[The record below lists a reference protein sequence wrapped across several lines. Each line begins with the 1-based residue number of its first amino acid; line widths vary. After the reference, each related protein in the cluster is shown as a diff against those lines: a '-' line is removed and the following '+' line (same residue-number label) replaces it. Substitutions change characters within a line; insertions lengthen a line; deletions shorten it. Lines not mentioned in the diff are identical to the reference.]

1 MSAKRWPL
9 VVAIAAYFVAVVI
22 WLAADRRV
30 TKHAFDTFSAAST
43 DATGVSLAARSLHA
57 KHLTKPLAPGIVPRN
72 AVVFRLGEFG
82 SGFATLQQ
90 LLNGDGDDAD
100 DDGDTDR
107 GDDARKKRGSS
118 AKPPVPK
125 RRPRRRVTQLL
136 TDDEEE
142 FVRRGGRLVLAI
154 GGRYAS
160 LDVRNASAGKPMRKV
175 FPLWPGLDTIAM
187 PQPRLLAGAETLR
200 RAHTLYTVDDSP
212 AAARIAIGSGDVLVF
227 AQPELFD
234 NGHIA
239 SAANL
244 GLLNAIAAKRPAY
257 FDETIHGLL
266 SGGGALDLLKE
277 WRLGPFL
284 LLLLA
289 IAAAVFWRYGTRI
302 GEPEDDYRESRSEAV
317 DLVRA
322 LGALYDRSMSDR
334 QALVLYRDAL
344 SRTVAATS
352 GLRGEQ
358 LQKRVAQLTGGIEID
373 GDRFR
378 EQLAT
383 LNHAFEKVA
392 GPRPPA
398 EPQHPDSARAPG
410 DAVPHP
416 TAIRQSS
423 QGGSPSA

>member
-1 MSAKRWPL
+1 MTTKSWPL
-9 VVAIAAYFVAVVI
+9 AVAIGAYFLAVVM

-30 TKHAFDTFSAAST
+30 TKHAFDTFSAANT

-57 KHLTKPLAPGIVPRN
+57 KHLTKPLAPGLVPRN

-90 LLNGDGDDAD
+90 LLNGSAEDDE
-100 DDGDTDR
+100 DDGDA
-107 GDDARKKRGSS
+107 GSKRQSR
-118 AKPPVPK
+118 AKPPAKK
-125 RRPRRRVTQLL
+125 RKHPPLTPLL
-136 TDDEEE
+136 NDDEEE
-142 FVRRGGRLVLAI
+142 FIRRGGRLVLAI

-160 LDVRNASAGKPMRKV
+160 LDVRNAGGKSMRKV
-175 FPLWPGLDTIAM
+175 FPLWPGLDAIAM
-187 PQPRLLAGAETLR
+187 PEPRLLAGAETLR
-200 RAHTLYTVDDSP
+200 RAHAIYTVDDAP
-212 AAARIAIGSGDVLVF
+212 AVARIAIGSGDVLVF

-234 NGHIA
+234 NQHIA
-239 SAANL
+239 ARPNL
-244 GLLNAIAAKRPAY
+244 ELLNALAAKRPAY

-289 IAAAVFWRYGTRI
+289 IAATVFWRYGKRI
-302 GEPEDDYRESRSEAV
+302 GEPEDDYRETRSDAV

-334 QALVLYRDAL
+334 QALALYRDAL

-358 LQKRVAQLTGGIEID
+358 LQKRIAQLTGGMQIN
-373 GDRFR
+373 GDRFA
-378 EQLAT
+378 EQLAK
-383 LNHAFEKVA
+383 LNEAFA
-392 GPRPPA
+392 SIA
-398 EPQHPDSARAPG
+398 
-410 DAVPHP
+410 
-416 TAIRQSS
+416 T
-423 QGGSPSA
+423 GGKHEHRS